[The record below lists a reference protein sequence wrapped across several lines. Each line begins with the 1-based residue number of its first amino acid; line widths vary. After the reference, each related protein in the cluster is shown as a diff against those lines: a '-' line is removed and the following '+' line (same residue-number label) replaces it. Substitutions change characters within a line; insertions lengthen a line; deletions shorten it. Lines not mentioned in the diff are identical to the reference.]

1 MFASRSKKL
10 LTQEISLWNY
20 QRKVCKHWS
29 IVYNLATPAT
39 QVILFVLYQLKEKFF
54 YVFLS
59 LEGVQ
64 LNLNFMYI
72 WLGLLWENRA
82 IIKLKRVMENL
93 LHDLLHVQ
101 GFHGQISM
109 PIRRH
114 ISGVS

>member
-54 YVFLS
+54 CFLVPR
-59 LEGVQ
+59 GC
-64 LNLNFMYI
+64 
-72 WLGLLWENRA
+72 A
-82 IIKLKRVMENL
+82 IKLKLYVYLARSPLGE
-93 LHDLLHVQ
+93 
-101 GFHGQISM
+101 
-109 PIRRH
+109 
-114 ISGVS
+114 